1 MRLMNRPAALFPLVC
16 LLPACDLTDP
26 GPGVFVEIVA
36 PAPTGD
42 GYAGSPYVSINA
54 GQSVQFSAE
63 VRDSEGNVLD
73 RPVEWDV
80 RDDAF
85 FTVDET
91 GVVRAGSYVEVYGTR
106 RPPAGATYL
115 IARSGGAVDSMVVI
129 PLPAPL
135 LVEVTPMDTTV
146 LAVGESA
153 EFTLVASM
161 PPEPEL
167 WSRCST
173 PGLRPDVSG
182 VVWWEELSTV
192 TEYPDGVWV
201 TRSVYRATGAAP
213 GVTRLEWRV
222 FSTYCAYQELVG
234 DGPEPVIRVIE

>member
-1 MRLMNRPAALFPLVC
+1 MGQYGSQP
-16 LLPACDLTDP
+16 
-26 GPGVFVEIVA
+26 FV
-36 PAPTGD
+36 
-42 GYAGSPYVSINA
+42 SLHA

-63 VRDSEGNVLD
+63 VKDSEGNVLD

-80 RDDAF
+80 RDHAF

-91 GVVRAGSYVEVYGTR
+91 GVVRGGSYVEVYGTR
-106 RPPAGATYL
+106 RPPAGATL
-115 IARSGGAVDSMVVI
+115 LTARSGGAMDSVVVI

-135 LVEVTPMDTTV
+135 LAEVSPMDTTV

-167 WSRCST
+167 WSHCRT

-182 VVWWEELSTV
+182 VVWWEALSTV

-201 TRSVYRATGAAP
+201 SRSVYRATGAAP

-222 FSTYCAYQELVG
+222 FSTYCHFQQLVG
-234 DGPEPVIRVIE
+234 DAPPPAIRVIE

>member
-1 MRLMNRPAALFPLVC
+1 MP
-16 LLPACDLTDP
+16 
-26 GPGVFVEIVA
+26 IK
-36 PAPTGD
+36 
-42 GYAGSPYVSINA
+42 A

-80 RDDAF
+80 RRDDVF
-85 FTVDET
+85 SVDQT
-91 GVVRAGSYVEVYGTR
+91 GVVRAGSYVDVFGTA
-106 RPPAGATYL
+106 RPPAGATVV
-115 IARSGGAVDSMVVI
+115 IARSDGAMDSVWLI

-135 LVEVTPMDTTV
+135 LLEVTPMDTTV

-153 EFTLVASM
+153 EFTLAASM

-167 WSRCST
+167 WSTCRT

-182 VVWWEELSTV
+182 VVWWEALSTV

-201 TRSVYRATGAAP
+201 SRSVYRATGAAP
-213 GVTRLEWRV
+213 GVTGLEWRV
-222 FSTYCAYQELVG
+222 FSTYCFDQRLVG
-234 DGPEPVIRVIE
+234 DGPRPAIRVIE